1 VAQRLVRVI
10 CPKCKTAVEPD
21 LEGRKKL
28 ESVNLSLDQFP
39 GHKVPVGK
47 GCDYCFQSGYVD
59 RTALYEMLP
68 IDEPVRVRV
77 MERAGSSVI
86 KREAI
91 ERGTLRT
98 LRKDG
103 LAKVLGGVTTIDEV
117 LRVTQKDD

>member
-1 VAQRLVRVI
+1 VRVV
-10 CPKCKTAVEPD
+10 CPKCKAAVEPD
-21 LEGRKKL
+21 LEGLKKL
-28 ESVNLSLDQFP
+28 ESVGLSLDDFP
-39 GHKVPVGK
+39 GRKVTLGK

-68 IDEPVRVRV
+68 IDEPVRVRI
-77 MERAGSSVI
+77 MERSGSSTI

-103 LAKVLGGVTTIDEV
+103 LAKVRAGITTIDEV